1 MGRCKGAS
9 VNIELGWK
17 RKLVV
22 GYLVILMT
30 FNMSD
35 WKGWQKGT
43 LVVDLLNEIP
53 VSSKGGR
60 GKACGIVGES
70 RYG

>member
-1 MGRCKGAS
+1 MA
-9 VNIELGWK
+9 
-17 RKLVV
+17 
-22 GYLVILMT
+22 

-35 WKGWQKGT
+35 GKGWQKGT

-60 GKACGIVGES
+60 GKACLVLLARADTGNKTKIV
-70 RYG
+70 RI